1 MGYTLMR
8 AICVPQ
14 SQEAEDETDEVF
26 EGQRAVSIH
35 DALLK
40 NGGSRTVFVPPGRAQ
55 RDDRP
60 NHAYRRANSPEG
72 MRA

>member
-1 MGYTLMR
+1 MSALG
-8 AICVPQ
+8 
-14 SQEAEDETDEVF
+14 QERPF
-26 EGQRAVSIH
+26 RPGQPNVRFAPKSGHWSVSIH

-60 NHAYRRANSPEG
+60 NHAYRRANAPEG

>member
-1 MGYTLMR
+1 
-8 AICVPQ
+8 
-14 SQEAEDETDEVF
+14 
-26 EGQRAVSIH
+26 VSIH

-60 NHAYRRANSPEG
+60 NHAYRRANAPEG